1 MLHCQVFCNPTRP
14 AFLGDAPITLNDLL
28 NQSRRWSMG
37 LLDVGFCKH
46 SPMNTFHAHTILSGP
61 FGVFPSSYM
70 PSCPKLALLNSF
82 HIFPKVLDTW
92 FYMYAFLF
100 LGAYG
105 KDFLD
110 FMLAGGT
117 AQRWWNNQRMWMVGD
132 FQVFHLECLLKYL
145 GSSTFVFNV
154 TSKEVENEQNKQYEQ
169 RIFEFRVTSP
179 LFLPITTAA
188 IINLIS
194 FFRGIVQVWRFGSFE
209 KQFRQMFLAGFVVLN
224 SWPVYE
230 GLVLITDKGKM
241 PMKVKIDIND
251 SC

>member
-1 MLHCQVFCNPTRP
+1 
-14 AFLGDAPITLNDLL
+14 
-28 NQSRRWSMG
+28 MG
-37 LLDVGFCKH
+37 LLDVGFSS
-46 SPMNTFHAHTILSGP
+46 SPQLFPYLSKGLRHLVLHVCISFPRSLWKRFSRLHVSRRNSPKVVEQSENVDGWGLSSFP
-61 FGVFPSSYM
+61 FGLV
-70 PSCPKLALLNSF
+70 
-82 HIFPKVLDTW
+82 
-92 FYMYAFLF
+92 
-100 LGAYG
+100 
-105 KDFLD
+105 
-110 FMLAGGT
+110 
-117 AQRWWNNQRMWMVGD
+117 
-132 FQVFHLECLLKYL
+132 ECLLKYL

-179 LFLPITTAA
+179 VFLPITTAA

-194 FFRGIVQVWRFGSFE
+194 FFRGIVQVWRFASFE